1 MMNQEQLQSILEGF
15 QNTIKEQQA
24 KISELHATIQV
35 LHQNVQANTVAAAVA
50 TQAATAPVAP
60 NAAKTDCKVAAPI
73 TFHGNR
79 KTARTFLLQLKNN
92 FQAQPNRFSTDSNK
106 IAFAISYLRDAA
118 FDWIAPLI
126 EQGKHINLT
135 FEEFEEQFNANW
147 CDIDSQ
153 KKAEDAIFNIK
164 QRNRPVNAM
173 VADFQRLAYES
184 KISDSAL
191 FPLFYRALNDDIKD
205 ELSKIE
211 RPALI
216 DEYFKLAIS
225 IDNRLYERKREKS
238 SFKPSKPMSPTS
250 NFPSNSRQPND
261 MIIDNVQRSVQRR
274 EPLTDQEKKRRKD
287 NNLCLYCGSN
297 SHLLPEC
304 HLKPGKGKARV

>member
-1 MMNQEQLQSILEGF
+1 MNQEELQNILEGF
-15 QNTIKEQQA
+15 HKTIKEQQD
-24 KISELHATIQV
+24 KIAELHATIQV

-50 TQAATAPVAP
+50 TQVATAPVAP
-60 NAAKTDCKVAAPI
+60 NTATTDCKVAAPI

-126 EQGKHINLT
+126 EQGKHIDLT
-135 FEEFEEQFNANW
+135 FVEFEEQFNANW
-147 CDIDSQ
+147 CDIDAQ

-238 SFKPSKPMSPTS
+238 SFRPSKSMSTTS
-250 NFPSNSRQPND
+250 NAPPNSRQPND
-261 MIIDNVQRSVQRR
+261 MIIDNVQRR
-274 EPLTDQEKKRRKD
+274 EPLTVQEKQRRKD

-304 HLKPGKGKARV
+304 TVKPGKGKARV